1 MIKSDYLVIGSGIA
15 GLSFALKAAKC
26 GIVSLITKRKLFD
39 SSTGRAQG
47 GVACVIDKMDAFE
60 EHVRDTLA
68 SGAGLCNKE
77 MVEKMV
83 KEAPNRIKELMDI
96 GVKFTKKNK
105 FSFEFDLGLEG
116 GHSKRRVLHAGDIT
130 GAEIEEVLISNVY
143 KFENIVVYE
152 EHTAIDLILD
162 DNNFCFGV
170 QVLSNENDEVE
181 VFQAK
186 VVVLA
191 CGGSGK
197 TYLYTSNPDVATG
210 DGIAMAYRAGVAIA
224 NMEFVQ
230 FHPTCLYNSEAKSF
244 LISEA
249 VRGEGAVL
257 RLKNG
262 EQFMDKYSSQK
273 ELASRDIVSRAI
285 DMELKAR
292 RENFVY
298 LDITSKSRD
307 FLVRRFP
314 NIYAKCLEYGIDMA
328 KDMIPVVPAAHFFC
342 GGINIDEHGRT
353 SIENLYAI
361 GETAC
366 SGIHGANR
374 LASNSLLEGIV
385 YADRAYK
392 DSLKLLNR
400 QHSGI
405 NGRENKIN
413 NSKKSSQQIV
423 FMQEWEEIRRLALSY
438 LGIYRSNEKLLKAKK
453 RIDILKNEIDKY
465 FADTPVS
472 VDSIELRNIAC
483 VVELI
488 LRSAMLRKESRGLH
502 FNVDYPFMLSEAYNT
517 ILNIN
522 RKETFTTR
530 LAAEE

>member
-1 MIKSDYLVIGSGIA
+1 
-15 GLSFALKAAKC
+15 
-26 GIVSLITKRKLFD
+26 
-39 SSTGRAQG
+39 
-47 GVACVIDKMDAFE
+47 
-60 EHVRDTLA
+60 
-68 SGAGLCNKE
+68 
-77 MVEKMV
+77 
-83 KEAPNRIKELMDI
+83 
-96 GVKFTKKNK
+96 
-105 FSFEFDLGLEG
+105 
-116 GHSKRRVLHAGDIT
+116 
-130 GAEIEEVLISNVY
+130 
-143 KFENIVVYE
+143 
-152 EHTAIDLILD
+152 
-162 DNNFCFGV
+162 
-170 QVLSNENDEVE
+170 
-181 VFQAK
+181 
-186 VVVLA
+186 
-191 CGGSGK
+191 
-197 TYLYTSNPDVATG
+197 
-210 DGIAMAYRAGVAIA
+210 YRAGADIA

-273 ELASRDIVSRAI
+273 ELAPRDIVSRAI
-285 DMELKAR
+285 DTELKAR

-328 KDMIPVVPAAHFFC
+328 KDMIPVIPAAHFFC

-400 QHSGI
+400 EHSKI
-405 NGRENKIN
+405 NDRENKIN
-413 NSKKSSQQIV
+413 NSKKPSQIV
-423 FMQEWEEIRRLALSY
+423 FMQEWEEIRRLAWSY

-465 FADTPVS
+465 FADALIS

-483 VVELI
+483 VSELI
-488 LRSAMLRKESRGLH
+488 LRSAMLREESRGLH
-502 FNVDYPFMLSEAYNT
+502 FNIDYPFMLSEAYNT

-522 RKETFTTR
+522 RKETFTW

>member
-1 MIKSDYLVIGSGIA
+1 
-15 GLSFALKAAKC
+15 
-26 GIVSLITKRKLFD
+26 
-39 SSTGRAQG
+39 
-47 GVACVIDKMDAFE
+47 
-60 EHVRDTLA
+60 
-68 SGAGLCNKE
+68 
-77 MVEKMV
+77 
-83 KEAPNRIKELMDI
+83 
-96 GVKFTKKNK
+96 
-105 FSFEFDLGLEG
+105 
-116 GHSKRRVLHAGDIT
+116 
-130 GAEIEEVLISNVY
+130 
-143 KFENIVVYE
+143 
-152 EHTAIDLILD
+152 
-162 DNNFCFGV
+162 
-170 QVLSNENDEVE
+170 
-181 VFQAK
+181 
-186 VVVLA
+186 
-191 CGGSGK
+191 
-197 TYLYTSNPDVATG
+197 
-210 DGIAMAYRAGVAIA
+210 
-224 NMEFVQ
+224 MEFVQ

-249 VRGEGAVL
+249 VRGEGAIL

-285 DMELKAR
+285 DTELKAR

-314 NIYAKCLEYGIDMA
+314 NIYAKCLEYSIDMA
-328 KDMIPVVPAAHFFC
+328 KDMIPVIPAAHFFC

-353 SIENLYAI
+353 SIESLYAI

-400 QHSGI
+400 QHSRI
-405 NGRENKIN
+405 NDRENKIN
-413 NSKKSSQQIV
+413 NCKKPSQIV
-423 FMQEWEEIRRLALSY
+423 FMQEWEEIRRLAWSY

-465 FADTPVS
+465 FADVPVS

-483 VVELI
+483 VAELI

-522 RKETFTTR
+522 RKETFTR
-530 LAAEE
+530 LTAEE